1 MQNYGIFTEMGESHR
16 SLNRAI
22 DAESQDIASKMGLFV
37 QNRSV
42 LFSLGPFFDSR
53 LPLPFNNLGVVVNG
67 LWHGVIYR
75 SCTVK

>member
-42 LFSLGPFFDSR
+42 LFSLGPF
-53 LPLPFNNLGVVVNG
+53 LIAG
-67 LWHGVIYR
+67 YR
-75 SCTVK
+75 CLSTTWVSLSTACGIE